1 MRRLLSNRSVLA
13 VALVATILIMVSI
26 GERGQAQQDLPQ
38 GSRAAFMRQKLEFSK
53 NLLEGLTV
61 ENYDQ
66 IEKNARALK
75 KLSQAAEWEV
85 PTIPNVEEYLPL
97 TNEFQRFCDEI
108 AKAAKKKNIDSATL
122 GYVRLTTNCVHC
134 HKYVREITK

>member
-1 MRRLLSNRSVLA
+1 MRRSLSGRPFLA
-13 VALVATILIMVSI
+13 VALGATVLGLVAFGGRS
-26 GERGQAQQDLPQ
+26 RGQQDPPQ
-38 GSRAAFMRQKLEFSK
+38 GSRAAFMRQKLELSK

-66 IEKNARALK
+66 IEKSARALK
-75 KLSQAAEWEV
+75 KLSLAAEWEV
-85 PTIPNVEEYLPL
+85 PTIPNVEDYLPL

-108 AKAAKKKNIDSATL
+108 AKSAKKKNIDAATL

-134 HKYVREITK
+134 HKYVREVTK